1 MICII
6 MPLLK
11 ETLFFGLELAFGHF
25 FLKIFSSPFLWSTIH
40 VLELGTAT
48 GIANIIILP
57 NLSSLMFAYMVQKV
71 FNDANKGQTGKN
83 RLKLPRN
90 CRTSILK
97 MVKVDKKYFEL
108 GE

>member
-1 MICII
+1 
-6 MPLLK
+6 
-11 ETLFFGLELAFGHF
+11 
-25 FLKIFSSPFLWSTIH
+25 
-40 VLELGTAT
+40 
-48 GIANIIILP
+48 
-57 NLSSLMFAYMVQKV
+57 MFACMVQKV